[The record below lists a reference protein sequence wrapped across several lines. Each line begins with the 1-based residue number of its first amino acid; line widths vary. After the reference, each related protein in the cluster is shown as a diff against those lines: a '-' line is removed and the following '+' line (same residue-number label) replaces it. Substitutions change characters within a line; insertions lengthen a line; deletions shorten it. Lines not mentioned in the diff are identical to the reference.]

1 MILEHNSVAPGPRVA
16 AISPPPLG
24 GGSGAKRDASIPRI
38 QFNPSEN
45 SGYRAP
51 GLTRGLA
58 ANCQANP
65 EAPGQARGAGCQ

>member
-1 MILEHNSVAPGPRVA
+1 MILEHNSVAPGPRVG

-24 GGSGAKRDASIPRI
+24 GGSGAKRVASDPQHLCWRVDSTAS
-38 QFNPSEN
+38 P
-45 SGYRAP
+45 AP

-65 EAPGQARGAGCQ
+65 EAPGQARGAVGP